1 MGNYW
6 YSTEVI
12 EEKALQS
19 YCVNSYANDNSNNLV
34 IDYIKRNE
42 DNELVIYYKV
52 IENYSP

>member
-12 EEKALQS
+12 EEKPLQS

>member
-6 YSTEVI
+6 YSTEI
-12 EEKALQS
+12 QEQPLQT
-19 YCVNSYANDNSNNLV
+19 YCVNSYANDHSNNLV

-52 IENYSP
+52 IENYLP

>member
-1 MGNYW
+1 MGNW

-12 EEKALQS
+12 EEKPLQS
-19 YCVNSYANDNSNNLV
+19 YCVNSYANDNNNLV

-52 IENYSP
+52 IENYLP

>member
-12 EEKALQS
+12 EEKPLQS

-52 IENYSP
+52 IENYLP

>member
-52 IENYSP
+52 IENYLP

>member
-6 YSTEVI
+6 YSTET
-12 EEKALQS
+12 EEKPLQT
-19 YCVNSYANDNSNNLV
+19 YCINSYSDCNLI
-34 IDYIKRNE
+34 IDYIERNE